1 MDFVE
6 DVPLDVI
13 HVITQDIAT
22 HVKMDIIYLIINVF
36 NAIQIVKPVQTRI
49 VTVIVAMK
57 DII

>member
-1 MDFVE
+1 VE
-6 DVPLDVI
+6 NVPLDVI

-36 NAIQIVKPVQTRI
+36 NAIQIVKPVQIRI
-49 VTVIVAMK
+49 VTVIVAMG